1 MKHSF
6 SSNIKFLIKNW
17 FKKDSFGTILVFL
30 SAILTII
37 IPLFDAYILKT
48 ITAAII
54 EGLDAEQFI
63 LSLISLF
70 IFYIL
75 LKILNTWMDTR
86 NDFFQTKVSM
96 LYGVD
101 LISALMDKDLLD
113 FKTAEQKSLFERS
126 KSFAFEGEQA
136 DGAWSAIRLSKLI
149 TSFLGFFAYAI
160 IFSFLSYKLVLII
173 LISALI
179 TAYFQ
184 DRLMLYGDAITDEM
198 ANEESRHYYM
208 YKVSLDDGAQKQIRL
223 NNALSWL
230 VYHLDK
236 ISKAYYSLLRGWTKK
251 ANTVSLVEGI
261 FGFIRDLFT
270 YVLLTKSVLNGEISA
285 ANFIFY
291 LSLVLGFSEWLNNFS
306 GHIRSL
312 RRISLVC
319 DKYRT
324 FVQGKADLNTGKIIL
339 KSIDEIKLEDVSFAY
354 DEDNE
359 ILKNINLTIKKGESI
374 AIVGENGAGKTTLI
388 KLITKLFDASSGR
401 ILINGIDIDLYD
413 KKSIYK
419 RISALFQDY
428 FLMPTTLINN
438 LDDKQQDRLQAEKFI
453 DEMGLSNRVISL
465 ENGLDTELINIEDN
479 KIEGFSGGETQKLL
493 FIKSL
498 MKDSDLLILD
508 EPTSALDPI
517 AEEKL
522 YLKYKD
528 FTEDKM
534 AIFISHRITST
545 RFCDRIIYLDDKSIA
560 EVGTY
565 DELMNLGGKYKAMFD
580 MQAKYYKENKNEEA
594 SL

>member
-1 MKHSF
+1 MNYSF

-30 SAILTII
+30 SAIVTII

-160 IFSFLSYKLVLII
+160 IFSFLSYKLVIII

-198 ANEESRHYYM
+198 AKEESRHYYM
-208 YKVSLDDGAQKQIRL
+208 YKVSLDDGAQKEIRL
-223 NNALSWL
+223 NNALSWP

-236 ISKAYYSLLRGWTKK
+236 ISKAYYALLRGWTKK
-251 ANTVSLVEGI
+251 ANRVSLLEGI

-291 LSLVLGFSEWLNNFS
+291 LSLVVGFSEWLNNFS

-324 FVQGKADLNTGKIIL
+324 FVQDKADLNTEKIIL

-438 LDDKQQDRLQAEKFI
+438 LDDKQQDRVHAEKFI
-453 DEMGLSNRVISL
+453 DEMGLSNRFTSL

-479 KIEGFSGGETQKLL
+479 NVEGFSGGETQKLL

-528 FTEDKM
+528 FTKDKM

-580 MQAKYYKENKNEEA
+580 MQAKYYKENENEEA

>member
-17 FKKDSFGTILVFL
+17 FRKDSFGTILVFL

-198 ANEESRHYYM
+198 AKEESRHYYM
-208 YKVSLDDGAQKQIRL
+208 YKVSLDDGAQKEIRL

-324 FVQGKADLNTGKIIL
+324 FVQDKADFNTEKIIL

-438 LDDKQQDRLQAEKFI
+438 LDDKQQDRVQAEKFI
-453 DEMGLSNRVISL
+453 DEMGLSNRVTSL

-528 FTEDKM
+528 FTKDKM

>member
-1 MKHSF
+1 MNYSF

-30 SAILTII
+30 SAIVTII

-54 EGLDAEQFI
+54 ESLGAEQFI

-70 IFYIL
+70 IFYVL

-184 DRLMLYGDAITDEM
+184 DRLMLYGDKITDDM
-198 ANEESRHYYM
+198 AKEESRHYYM
-208 YKVSLDDGAQKQIRL
+208 YKVSLDDGAQKEIRL

-236 ISKAYYSLLRGWTKK
+236 ISKAYYALLRGWTKK
-251 ANTVSLVEGI
+251 AHRVSLVEGI

-324 FVQGKADLNTGKIIL
+324 FVKDKADLNTDKIIL

-388 KLITKLFDASSGR
+388 KLITKLFDASSGK

-453 DEMGLSNRVISL
+453 DEMGLSNRVTSL

-479 KIEGFSGGETQKLL
+479 KVEGFSGGETQKLL

-528 FTEDKM
+528 FTKDKM

>member
-30 SAILTII
+30 SAIVTII

-136 DGAWSAIRLSKLI
+136 DGAWSAIRLSNLI

-208 YKVSLDDGAQKQIRL
+208 YKVSLDDGAQKEIRL

-236 ISKAYYSLLRGWTKK
+236 ISKAYYTLLRGWTKK
-251 ANTVSLVEGI
+251 ANAVSLVEGI

-291 LSLVLGFSEWLNNFS
+291 LSLVVGFSEWLNNFS

-324 FVQGKADLNTGKIIL
+324 FVQDKADLNTEKIIL

-438 LDDKQQDRLQAEKFI
+438 LDDKQQDRVQAEKFI
-453 DEMGLSNRVISL
+453 DEMGLSSRFISL
-465 ENGLDTELINIEDN
+465 ENGLDTELINLEDN
-479 KIEGFSGGETQKLL
+479 KVEGFSGGETQKLL

-528 FTEDKM
+528 FTKDKM

-545 RFCDRIIYLDDKSIA
+545 RFCNRIIYLDDKSIA

-580 MQAKYYKENKNEEA
+580 MQAKYYKENENEEA

>member
-30 SAILTII
+30 SAIVTII

-160 IFSFLSYKLVLII
+160 IFSFLSYKLVIII

-184 DRLMLYGDAITDEM
+184 DRLMIYGDAITDEM
-198 ANEESRHYYM
+198 AQEESRHYYM
-208 YKVSLDDGAQKQIRL
+208 YKVSLDDGAQKEIRL
-223 NNALSWL
+223 NNALTWL

-291 LSLVLGFSEWLNNFS
+291 LSLVVGFSEWLNNFS

-324 FVQGKADLNTGKIIL
+324 FVQDKAELNTEKIIL

-453 DEMGLSNRVISL
+453 DEMGLSNRVTSL

-479 KIEGFSGGETQKLL
+479 KVEGFSGGETQKLL

-522 YLKYKD
+522 YLNYKD
-528 FTEDKM
+528 FTKDKM

>member
-30 SAILTII
+30 SAIVTII

-160 IFSFLSYKLVLII
+160 IFSFLSYKLVIII

-198 ANEESRHYYM
+198 AQEESRHYYM
-208 YKVSLDDGAQKQIRL
+208 YKVSLGDGAQKEIRL
-223 NNALSWL
+223 NNALTWL

-236 ISKAYYSLLRGWTKK
+236 ISKAYYTLLRGWTKK

-270 YVLLTKSVLNGEISA
+270 YVLLTKSVLNGDISA

-291 LSLVLGFSEWLNNFS
+291 LSLVVGFSEWLNNFS

-324 FVQGKADLNTGKIIL
+324 FVQDKADLNSEKIIL

-438 LDDKQQDRLQAEKFI
+438 LDDKQQDRVQAEKFI
-453 DEMGLSNRVISL
+453 DEMGLSNRVTSL

-479 KIEGFSGGETQKLL
+479 KVEGFSGGETQKLL

-528 FTEDKM
+528 FTKEKM

-580 MQAKYYKENKNEEA
+580 MQAKYYKENENEEA

>member
-30 SAILTII
+30 SAIVTII

-136 DGAWSAIRLSKLI
+136 DGAWSAIRLSNLI

-184 DRLMLYGDAITDEM
+184 DRLMLYGDKITDEM
-198 ANEESRHYYM
+198 AKEESRHYYM
-208 YKVSLDDGAQKQIRL
+208 YKVSLDDGAQKEIRL

-324 FVQGKADLNTGKIIL
+324 FVQDKADLNTEKIIL

-453 DEMGLSNRVISL
+453 DEMGLSNRVTSL

-528 FTEDKM
+528 FTKDKM

-545 RFCDRIIYLDDKSIA
+545 RFCNRIIYLDDKSIA

-580 MQAKYYKENKNEEA
+580 MQAKYYKENENEEA

>member
-30 SAILTII
+30 SAIVTII

-184 DRLMLYGDAITDEM
+184 DRLMLYGDKITDEM
-198 ANEESRHYYM
+198 AQEESRHYYM
-208 YKVSLDDGAQKQIRL
+208 YKVSLDDGSQKEIRL

-236 ISKAYYSLLRGWTKK
+236 ISNAYYSLLRGWTKK
-251 ANTVSLVEGI
+251 ANAVSLVEGI

-291 LSLVLGFSEWLNNFS
+291 LSLVVGFSEWLNNFS

-324 FVQGKADLNTGKIIL
+324 FVQDKADLNTEKIIL

-438 LDDKQQDRLQAEKFI
+438 LDDKQQDRVQAEKFI
-453 DEMGLSNRVISL
+453 DEMGLSNRFTSL
-465 ENGLDTELINIEDN
+465 ENGLDTDLINIEDN
-479 KIEGFSGGETQKLL
+479 KVEGFSGGETQKLL

-528 FTEDKM
+528 FTKDKM

-545 RFCDRIIYLDDKSIA
+545 RFCDRIIYLDEKSIA
-560 EVGTY
+560 ELGTY

>member
-30 SAILTII
+30 SAIVTII

-113 FKTAEQKSLFERS
+113 FKTAEQKALFERS

-173 LISALI
+173 LISALV

-208 YKVSLDDGAQKQIRL
+208 YKVSLDDGAQKEIRL

-236 ISKAYYSLLRGWTKK
+236 ISNAYYSLLRGWTKK
-251 ANTVSLVEGI
+251 ANAVSLVEGI

-291 LSLVLGFSEWLNNFS
+291 LSLVVGFSEWLNNFS

-324 FVQGKADLNTGKIIL
+324 FVQDKADLNTEKIIL

-438 LDDKQQDRLQAEKFI
+438 LDDKQQDRVQAEKFI
-453 DEMGLSNRVISL
+453 DEMGLSNRVTSL

-560 EVGTY
+560 ELGTY

-580 MQAKYYKENKNEEA
+580 MQAKYYKENENEEA

>member
-1 MKHSF
+1 MNYSF

-30 SAILTII
+30 SAIVTII

-184 DRLMLYGDAITDEM
+184 DRLMLYGDKITDDM
-198 ANEESRHYYM
+198 AQEESKHYYM
-208 YKVSLDDGAQKQIRL
+208 YKVSLDDGAQKEIRL

-291 LSLVLGFSEWLNNFS
+291 LSLVVGFSEWLNNFS

-324 FVQGKADLNTGKIIL
+324 FVQDKADLNTEKIIL

-453 DEMGLSNRVISL
+453 DEMGLSNRVTSL

-479 KIEGFSGGETQKLL
+479 KVEGFSGGETQKLL

-528 FTEDKM
+528 FTKDKM
-534 AIFISHRITST
+534 VIFISHRITST

-560 EVGTY
+560 EFGTY

-580 MQAKYYKENKNEEA
+580 MQAKYYKENENEEA

>member
-30 SAILTII
+30 SAIVTII

-63 LSLISLF
+63 LSLIGLF

-75 LKILNTWMDTR
+75 LKILYIWMDTR

-136 DGAWSAIRLSKLI
+136 DGAWSAIRLSNLI

-198 ANEESRHYYM
+198 AKEESRHYYM
-208 YKVSLDDGAQKQIRL
+208 YKVSLDDGAQKEIRL

-236 ISKAYYSLLRGWTKK
+236 ISNAYYSLLRGWTKK
-251 ANTVSLVEGI
+251 ANAVSLVEGI

-291 LSLVLGFSEWLNNFS
+291 LSLVVGFSEWLNNFS

-324 FVQGKADLNTGKIIL
+324 FVQDKADLNTEKIIL

-413 KKSIYK
+413 KKSVYK

-453 DEMGLSNRVISL
+453 DEMGLSNRVTSL

-479 KIEGFSGGETQKLL
+479 KVEGFSGGETQKLL

-560 EVGTY
+560 ELGTY

-580 MQAKYYKENKNEEA
+580 MQAKYYKENENEEA

>member
-86 NDFFQTKVSM
+86 NEFFQTKVSM

-113 FKTAEQKSLFERS
+113 FKTAEQKALFERS

-160 IFSFLSYKLVLII
+160 IFSFLSYKLVIII
-173 LISALI
+173 LISALV

-184 DRLMLYGDAITDEM
+184 DRLMLYGDKITDDM
-198 ANEESRHYYM
+198 AQEESRHYYM
-208 YKVSLDDGAQKQIRL
+208 YKVSLDDGAQKEIRL

-236 ISKAYYSLLRGWTKK
+236 ISKAYYTLLRGWTKK
-251 ANTVSLVEGI
+251 ANAVSLVEGI

-291 LSLVLGFSEWLNNFS
+291 LSLVVGFSEWLNNFS

-324 FVQGKADLNTGKIIL
+324 FVQDETHDDREKIHL

-401 ILINGIDIDLYD
+401 ILINGIDIDLYE

-438 LDDKQQDRLQAEKFI
+438 LDDKQQDRPKAKTLI
-453 DEMGLSNRVISL
+453 DEMDLSNRFNSL

-479 KIEGFSGGETQKLL
+479 KVEGFSGGETQKLL

-528 FTEDKM
+528 FTKDKM

>member
-1 MKHSF
+1 MKYSF

-198 ANEESRHYYM
+198 AQEESRHYYM
-208 YKVSLDDGAQKQIRL
+208 YKVSLDDGAQKEIRL

-438 LDDKQQDRLQAEKFI
+438 LDDKQQDRVQAEKFI
-453 DEMGLSNRVISL
+453 DEMGLSNRVTSL

-479 KIEGFSGGETQKLL
+479 KVEGFSGGETQKLL

-528 FTEDKM
+528 FTKDKM

-560 EVGTY
+560 ELGTY

-580 MQAKYYKENKNEEA
+580 MQAKYYKENENEEA

>member
-30 SAILTII
+30 SAIVTII

-86 NDFFQTKVSM
+86 NEFFQTKVSM

-160 IFSFLSYKLVLII
+160 IFSFLSYKLVVII
-173 LISALI
+173 LISALT

-198 ANEESRHYYM
+198 AKEESRHYYM
-208 YKVSLDDGAQKQIRL
+208 YKVSLDDGAQKEIRL

-236 ISKAYYSLLRGWTKK
+236 ISKAYYTLLRGWTKK

-291 LSLVLGFSEWLNNFS
+291 LSLVVGFSEWLNNFS

-324 FVQGKADLNTGKIIL
+324 FVQDKADLNTDKIIL

-438 LDDKQQDRLQAEKFI
+438 LDDKQQDRVQAEKFI
-453 DEMGLSNRVISL
+453 DEMGLSNRVTSL

-479 KIEGFSGGETQKLL
+479 KVEGFSGGETQKLL

-528 FTEDKM
+528 FTKDKM

-560 EVGTY
+560 ELGTY

-580 MQAKYYKENKNEEA
+580 MQAKYYKENENEEA

>member
-30 SAILTII
+30 SAIVTII

-86 NDFFQTKVSM
+86 NEFFQTKVSM

-136 DGAWSAIRLSKLI
+136 DGAWAAIRLSKLI

-198 ANEESRHYYM
+198 AKEESRHYYM
-208 YKVSLDDGAQKQIRL
+208 YKVSLDDGAQKEIRL

-236 ISKAYYSLLRGWTKK
+236 ISKAYYTLLCGWTKK
-251 ANTVSLVEGI
+251 ANRVSLVEGI

-291 LSLVLGFSEWLNNFS
+291 LSLVVGFSEWLNNFS

-324 FVQGKADLNTGKIIL
+324 FVQDKADLNTEKIIL

-453 DEMGLSNRVISL
+453 DEMGLSNRVTSL

-479 KIEGFSGGETQKLL
+479 KVEGFSGGETQKLL

-517 AEEKL
+517 AEERL

-528 FTEDKM
+528 FTKDKM

-560 EVGTY
+560 ELGTY

-580 MQAKYYKENKNEEA
+580 MQAKYYKENENEEA

>member
-1 MKHSF
+1 MNYSF

-17 FKKDSFGTILVFL
+17 FNKDSFGTILVFL
-30 SAILTII
+30 SAIVTII

-198 ANEESRHYYM
+198 AQEESRHYYM
-208 YKVSLDDGAQKQIRL
+208 YKVSLDDGAQKEIRL
-223 NNALSWL
+223 NNALTWL

-236 ISKAYYSLLRGWTKK
+236 ISKAYYTLLRGWTKK

-270 YVLLTKSVLNGEISA
+270 YVLLTKSVLNGDISA

-291 LSLVLGFSEWLNNFS
+291 LSLVVGFSEWLNNFS
-306 GHIRSL
+306 GHIRLL

-324 FVQGKADLNTGKIIL
+324 FVQDKADLNTEKIIL
-339 KSIDEIKLEDVSFAY
+339 KSIDEIKLDDVSFAY

-438 LDDKQQDRLQAEKFI
+438 LDDKQQDRVQAEKFI
-453 DEMGLSNRVISL
+453 DEMGLSNRVTSL

-479 KIEGFSGGETQKLL
+479 KVEGFSGGETQKLL

-528 FTEDKM
+528 FTKDKM

-560 EVGTY
+560 ELGTY

>member
-54 EGLDAEQFI
+54 ESLDAEQFI

-160 IFSFLSYKLVLII
+160 IFSFLSYKLVIII
-173 LISALI
+173 LISALV

-184 DRLMLYGDAITDEM
+184 DRLMLYGDKITDDM
-198 ANEESRHYYM
+198 AQEESRHYYM
-208 YKVSLDDGAQKQIRL
+208 YKVSLDDGAQKEIRL
-223 NNALSWL
+223 NNAFSWL

-236 ISKAYYSLLRGWTKK
+236 ISKAYYTLLHGWTKK
-251 ANTVSLVEGI
+251 ANRVSLVEGI

-324 FVQGKADLNTGKIIL
+324 FVQDKADLNTEKIIL

-453 DEMGLSNRVISL
+453 DEMGLSNRVTSL

-479 KIEGFSGGETQKLL
+479 KLEGFSGGETQKLL

-528 FTEDKM
+528 FTKDKM

-565 DELMNLGGKYKAMFD
+565 DELMNLGEKYKAMFD
-580 MQAKYYKENKNEEA
+580 MQAKYYKENENEEA

>member
-1 MKHSF
+1 MNYSF

-30 SAILTII
+30 SAIVTII

-113 FKTAEQKSLFERS
+113 FKTAEQKALFERS

-184 DRLMLYGDAITDEM
+184 DRLMLYGDVITDEM
-198 ANEESRHYYM
+198 AQEESRHYYM
-208 YKVSLDDGAQKQIRL
+208 YKVSLDDGAQKEIRL
-223 NNALSWL
+223 NSALSWL

-236 ISKAYYSLLRGWTKK
+236 ISKAYYTLLRGWTKK
-251 ANTVSLVEGI
+251 ANAVSLVEGI

-270 YVLLTKSVLNGEISA
+270 YVLLTKSVLNGDISA

-291 LSLVLGFSEWLNNFS
+291 LSLVVGFSEWLNNFS

-324 FVQGKADLNTGKIIL
+324 FVQDKADLNTEKIIL

-453 DEMGLSNRVISL
+453 DEMGLSNRVTSL

-479 KIEGFSGGETQKLL
+479 KVEGFSGGETQKLL

-528 FTEDKM
+528 FTKDKM

-545 RFCDRIIYLDDKSIA
+545 RFCDRIIYLDGKSIA
-560 EVGTY
+560 EIGTY

-580 MQAKYYKENKNEEA
+580 MQAKYYKENENEEA

>member
-1 MKHSF
+1 MNYSF

-30 SAILTII
+30 SAIVTII

-113 FKTAEQKSLFERS
+113 FKTSEQKALFERS

-160 IFSFLSYKLVLII
+160 IFSFLSYKLVIII

-184 DRLMLYGDAITDEM
+184 DRLMLYGDKITDEM
-198 ANEESRHYYM
+198 AKEESRHYYM
-208 YKVSLDDGAQKQIRL
+208 YKVSLDDGAQKEIRL

-291 LSLVLGFSEWLNNFS
+291 LSLVVGFSEWLNNFS

-324 FVQGKADLNTGKIIL
+324 FVQDKADLNTEKIIL

-359 ILKNINLTIKKGESI
+359 ILKNINLTIKRGESI

-401 ILINGIDIDLYD
+401 ILINGIEIDLYD

-438 LDDKQQDRLQAEKFI
+438 LDDKQQDRVQAEKFI
-453 DEMGLSNRVISL
+453 DEMGLSNRVTSL

-479 KIEGFSGGETQKLL
+479 KVEGFSGGETQKLL

-528 FTEDKM
+528 FTKEKM

>member
-1 MKHSF
+1 M
-6 SSNIKFLIKNW
+6 
-17 FKKDSFGTILVFL
+17 
-30 SAILTII
+30 SAIVTII

-63 LSLISLF
+63 LSLIGLF

-75 LKILNTWMDTR
+75 LKILYIWMDTR

-136 DGAWSAIRLSKLI
+136 DGAWSAIRLSNLI

-198 ANEESRHYYM
+198 AKEESRHYYM
-208 YKVSLDDGAQKQIRL
+208 YKVSLDDGAQKEIRL

-236 ISKAYYSLLRGWTKK
+236 ISNAYYSLLRGWTKK
-251 ANTVSLVEGI
+251 ANAVSLVEGI

-291 LSLVLGFSEWLNNFS
+291 LSLVVGFSEWLNNFS

-324 FVQGKADLNTGKIIL
+324 FVQDKADLNTEKIIL

-413 KKSIYK
+413 KKSVYK

-453 DEMGLSNRVISL
+453 DEMGLSNRVTSL

-479 KIEGFSGGETQKLL
+479 KVEGFSGGETQKLL

-560 EVGTY
+560 ELGTY

-580 MQAKYYKENKNEEA
+580 MQAKYYKENENEEA

>member
-30 SAILTII
+30 SAIVTII

-101 LISALMDKDLLD
+101 LISALMDRDLLD

-184 DRLMLYGDAITDEM
+184 DRLMLYGDKITDEM
-198 ANEESRHYYM
+198 AKEESRHYYM
-208 YKVSLDDGAQKQIRL
+208 YKVSLDDGAQKEIRL

-236 ISKAYYSLLRGWTKK
+236 ISNAYYSLLRGWTKK
-251 ANTVSLVEGI
+251 ANAVSLVEGI

-324 FVQGKADLNTGKIIL
+324 FVQDKADLNTEKIIL

-388 KLITKLFDASSGR
+388 KLITKLFDASSGK

-438 LDDKQQDRLQAEKFI
+438 LDDKQQDMLQAEKFI
-453 DEMGLSNRVISL
+453 DEMGLSNRVTSL

-528 FTEDKM
+528 FTKDKM

-560 EVGTY
+560 ELGTY

>member
-30 SAILTII
+30 SAIVTII

-208 YKVSLDDGAQKQIRL
+208 YKVSLDDGAQKEIRL

-236 ISKAYYSLLRGWTKK
+236 ISKAYYTLLRGWTKK
-251 ANTVSLVEGI
+251 ANAVSLVEGI

-291 LSLVLGFSEWLNNFS
+291 LSLVVGFSEWLNNFS

-324 FVQGKADLNTGKIIL
+324 FVQDKADLNTEKIIL

-453 DEMGLSNRVISL
+453 DEMGLSNRVTSL

-479 KIEGFSGGETQKLL
+479 KVEGFSGGETQKLL

-517 AEEKL
+517 AEERL

-528 FTEDKM
+528 FTKDKM

-560 EVGTY
+560 ELGTY

>member
-30 SAILTII
+30 SAIVTII

-184 DRLMLYGDAITDEM
+184 DRLMLYGDKITDEM
-198 ANEESRHYYM
+198 AKEESRHYYM
-208 YKVSLDDGAQKQIRL
+208 YKVSLDDGAQKEIRL

-236 ISKAYYSLLRGWTKK
+236 ISNAYYSLLRGWTKK
-251 ANTVSLVEGI
+251 ANAVSLVEGI

-291 LSLVLGFSEWLNNFS
+291 LSLVVGFSEWLNNFS

-324 FVQGKADLNTGKIIL
+324 FVQDKADLNTEKIIL

-453 DEMGLSNRVISL
+453 DEMGLSNRVTSL

-479 KIEGFSGGETQKLL
+479 KVEGFSGGETQKLL

-528 FTEDKM
+528 FTKDKM

-580 MQAKYYKENKNEEA
+580 MQAKYYKENENEEA

>member
-1 MKHSF
+1 MKYSF

-173 LISALI
+173 LISALV

-208 YKVSLDDGAQKQIRL
+208 YKVSLDDGAQKEIRL

-251 ANTVSLVEGI
+251 ANAVSLVEGI

-291 LSLVLGFSEWLNNFS
+291 LSLVVGFSEWLNNFS

-324 FVQGKADLNTGKIIL
+324 FVQDKADLNTEKIIL

-413 KKSIYK
+413 KKFIYN

-438 LDDKQQDRLQAEKFI
+438 LDDKQQDRVQAEKFI
-453 DEMGLSNRVISL
+453 DEMGLSNRVTSL

-479 KIEGFSGGETQKLL
+479 KVEGFSGGETQKLL

-528 FTEDKM
+528 FTKDKM

-560 EVGTY
+560 ELGTY

-580 MQAKYYKENKNEEA
+580 MQAKYYKENENEEA

>member
-30 SAILTII
+30 SAIVTII

-136 DGAWSAIRLSKLI
+136 DGAWSAIRLSNLI

-184 DRLMLYGDAITDEM
+184 DRLMLYGDKITDEM
-198 ANEESRHYYM
+198 AKEESRHYYM
-208 YKVSLDDGAQKQIRL
+208 YKVSLDDGAQKEIRL

-251 ANTVSLVEGI
+251 ANAVSLVEGI

-291 LSLVLGFSEWLNNFS
+291 LSLVVGFSEWLNNFS

-324 FVQGKADLNTGKIIL
+324 FVQDKADLNTEKIIL

-438 LDDKQQDRLQAEKFI
+438 LDDKQQDRVQAEKFI
-453 DEMGLSNRVISL
+453 DEMGLSNRVTSL

-479 KIEGFSGGETQKLL
+479 KVEGFSGGETQKLL

-528 FTEDKM
+528 FTKDKM

-560 EVGTY
+560 ELGTY

-580 MQAKYYKENKNEEA
+580 MQAKYYKENENEEA

>member
-1 MKHSF
+1 MNYSF

-30 SAILTII
+30 SAIVTII

-184 DRLMLYGDAITDEM
+184 DRLMLYGDKITDDM
-198 ANEESRHYYM
+198 AKEESRHYYM
-208 YKVSLDDGAQKQIRL
+208 YKVSLDDGAQKEIRL

-324 FVQGKADLNTGKIIL
+324 FVQDKADLNTEKIIL

-401 ILINGIDIDLYD
+401 ILINGNDIDLYD
-413 KKSIYK
+413 KKSIYM

-438 LDDKQQDRLQAEKFI
+438 LDDKQQDRVQAEKFI
-453 DEMGLSNRVISL
+453 DEMGLSNRVTSL

-479 KIEGFSGGETQKLL
+479 KVEGFSGGETQKLL

-528 FTEDKM
+528 FTKDKM

>member
-30 SAILTII
+30 SAIVTII
-37 IPLFDAYILKT
+37 IPLFDAYILKM

-136 DGAWSAIRLSKLI
+136 DGAWSAIRLSNLI
-149 TSFLGFFAYAI
+149 TSFLGFFTYAI

-208 YKVSLDDGAQKQIRL
+208 YKVSLDDGAQKEIRL

-236 ISKAYYSLLRGWTKK
+236 ISKTYYLLLRGWTKK
-251 ANTVSLVEGI
+251 ANRVSLVEGI

-324 FVQGKADLNTGKIIL
+324 FVQDKADLNTEKIIL

-453 DEMGLSNRVISL
+453 DEMGLSNRVTSL

-528 FTEDKM
+528 FTKDKM

-580 MQAKYYKENKNEEA
+580 MQAKYYRENENEEA

>member
-30 SAILTII
+30 SAIVTII

-160 IFSFLSYKLVLII
+160 IFSFLSYKLVIII
-173 LISALI
+173 LISALV

-184 DRLMLYGDAITDEM
+184 DRLMLYGDKITDDM
-198 ANEESRHYYM
+198 AQEESRHYYM
-208 YKVSLDDGAQKQIRL
+208 YKVSLDDGAQKEIRL
-223 NNALSWL
+223 NNAFSWL

-236 ISKAYYSLLRGWTKK
+236 ISNAYYSLLRGWTKK
-251 ANTVSLVEGI
+251 ANRVSLVEGI

-324 FVQGKADLNTGKIIL
+324 FVQDKADLNTEKIIL

-438 LDDKQQDRLQAEKFI
+438 LDDKQQDRVQAEKFI
-453 DEMGLSNRVISL
+453 DEMGLSNRVTSL

-479 KIEGFSGGETQKLL
+479 KLEGFSGGETQKLL

-528 FTEDKM
+528 FTKDKM

-560 EVGTY
+560 ELGTY

-580 MQAKYYKENKNEEA
+580 MQAKYYKEIENEEA

>member
-17 FKKDSFGTILVFL
+17 FRKDSFGTILVFL
-30 SAILTII
+30 SAIVTII

-136 DGAWSAIRLSKLI
+136 DGAWSAIRLSNLI

-198 ANEESRHYYM
+198 AKEESRHYYM
-208 YKVSLDDGAQKQIRL
+208 YKVSLDDGAQKEIRL

-236 ISKAYYSLLRGWTKK
+236 ISNAYYSLLRGWTKK
-251 ANTVSLVEGI
+251 ANAVSLVEGI

-324 FVQGKADLNTGKIIL
+324 FVQDKADLNTEKIIL

-438 LDDKQQDRLQAEKFI
+438 LDDKQQDRVQAEKFI
-453 DEMGLSNRVISL
+453 DEMGLSNRFTSL

-479 KIEGFSGGETQKLL
+479 KVEGFSGGETQKLL

-528 FTEDKM
+528 FTKDKM

-560 EVGTY
+560 ELGTY

-580 MQAKYYKENKNEEA
+580 MQAKYYKENENEKA

>member
-17 FKKDSFGTILVFL
+17 FRKDSFGTILVFL
-30 SAILTII
+30 SAIVTII

-54 EGLDAEQFI
+54 EGLDTEQFI

-198 ANEESRHYYM
+198 AQEESRHYYM
-208 YKVSLDDGAQKQIRL
+208 YKVSLDDGAQKEIRL

-236 ISKAYYSLLRGWTKK
+236 ISKAYYALLRGWTKK
-251 ANTVSLVEGI
+251 AN
-261 FGFIRDLFT
+261 
-270 YVLLTKSVLNGEISA
+270 
-285 ANFIFY
+285 
-291 LSLVLGFSEWLNNFS
+291 
-306 GHIRSL
+306 
-312 RRISLVC
+312 
-319 DKYRT
+319 
-324 FVQGKADLNTGKIIL
+324 
-339 KSIDEIKLEDVSFAY
+339 
-354 DEDNE
+354 
-359 ILKNINLTIKKGESI
+359 
-374 AIVGENGAGKTTLI
+374 
-388 KLITKLFDASSGR
+388 
-401 ILINGIDIDLYD
+401 
-413 KKSIYK
+413 
-419 RISALFQDY
+419 
-428 FLMPTTLINN
+428 
-438 LDDKQQDRLQAEKFI
+438 
-453 DEMGLSNRVISL
+453 
-465 ENGLDTELINIEDN
+465 
-479 KIEGFSGGETQKLL
+479 
-493 FIKSL
+493 
-498 MKDSDLLILD
+498 
-508 EPTSALDPI
+508 
-517 AEEKL
+517 
-522 YLKYKD
+522 
-528 FTEDKM
+528 
-534 AIFISHRITST
+534 
-545 RFCDRIIYLDDKSIA
+545 
-560 EVGTY
+560 
-565 DELMNLGGKYKAMFD
+565 
-580 MQAKYYKENKNEEA
+580 
-594 SL
+594 

>member
-184 DRLMLYGDAITDEM
+184 DRLMLYGDKITDDM
-198 ANEESRHYYM
+198 AQEESRHYYM
-208 YKVSLDDGAQKQIRL
+208 YKVSLDDGAQKEIRL
-223 NNALSWL
+223 NSALSWL

-236 ISKAYYSLLRGWTKK
+236 ISKAYYTLLRGWTKK

-324 FVQGKADLNTGKIIL
+324 FVQDKADLNTEKIIL

-438 LDDKQQDRLQAEKFI
+438 LDDKQQDRVQAEKFI
-453 DEMGLSNRVISL
+453 DEMGLSNRVTSL

-528 FTEDKM
+528 FTKDKM

>member
-48 ITAAII
+48 LTAAII

-179 TAYFQ
+179 IAYFQ

-198 ANEESRHYYM
+198 AQEESRHYYM
-208 YKVSLDDGAQKQIRL
+208 YKVSLDDGAQKEIRL

-324 FVQGKADLNTGKIIL
+324 FVQDKADLNTEKIIL

-388 KLITKLFDASSGR
+388 KLITKLFDAISGR

-453 DEMGLSNRVISL
+453 DEMGLSNRVTSL

-479 KIEGFSGGETQKLL
+479 KLEGFSGGETQKLL

-528 FTEDKM
+528 FTKDKM

-580 MQAKYYKENKNEEA
+580 MQAKYYKENENEEA

>member
-30 SAILTII
+30 SAIVTII

-86 NDFFQTKVSM
+86 NEFFQTKVSM

-160 IFSFLSYKLVLII
+160 IFSFLSYKLVIII
-173 LISALI
+173 LISALV

-184 DRLMLYGDAITDEM
+184 DRLMLYGDKITDDM
-198 ANEESRHYYM
+198 AQEESRHYYM
-208 YKVSLDDGAQKQIRL
+208 YKVSLDDGAQKEIRL

-236 ISKAYYSLLRGWTKK
+236 ISKAYYTLLRGWTKK

-291 LSLVLGFSEWLNNFS
+291 LSLVVGFSEWLNNFS

-324 FVQGKADLNTGKIIL
+324 FVQYEARDDSEKIHL

-388 KLITKLFDASSGR
+388 KLITKLFGASSGR

-453 DEMGLSNRVISL
+453 DEMGLSNRVNSL

-479 KIEGFSGGETQKLL
+479 KVEGFSGGETQKLL

-528 FTEDKM
+528 FTKDKM

-560 EVGTY
+560 ELGTY

-580 MQAKYYKENKNEEA
+580 MQAKYYKENENEEA
-594 SL
+594 IL

>member
-1 MKHSF
+1 MNYSF

-198 ANEESRHYYM
+198 AKEESRHYYM
-208 YKVSLDDGAQKQIRL
+208 YKVSLDDGAQKEIRL
-223 NNALSWL
+223 NNALTWL

-236 ISKAYYSLLRGWTKK
+236 ISKAYYTLLRGWTKK

-324 FVQGKADLNTGKIIL
+324 FVQDKADLNTEKIIL

-453 DEMGLSNRVISL
+453 DEMGLSNRVTSL

-528 FTEDKM
+528 FTKDKM

-580 MQAKYYKENKNEEA
+580 MQAKYYKENENEEA

>member
-184 DRLMLYGDAITDEM
+184 DRLMLYGDKITDEM
-198 ANEESRHYYM
+198 AQEESRHYYM
-208 YKVSLDDGAQKQIRL
+208 YKVSLDDGAQKEIRL

-236 ISKAYYSLLRGWTKK
+236 ISNAYYSLLRGWTKK
-251 ANTVSLVEGI
+251 ANRVSLVEGI

-291 LSLVLGFSEWLNNFS
+291 LSLVVGFSEWLNNFS

-324 FVQGKADLNTGKIIL
+324 FVQDKADLNTEKIIL

-453 DEMGLSNRVISL
+453 DEMGLSNRVTSL

-528 FTEDKM
+528 FTKDKM

-560 EVGTY
+560 ELGTY

-580 MQAKYYKENKNEEA
+580 MQAKYYRENENEEA

>member
-30 SAILTII
+30 SAIVTII

-198 ANEESRHYYM
+198 AKEESRHYYM
-208 YKVSLDDGAQKQIRL
+208 YKVSLDDGAQKEIRL

-236 ISKAYYSLLRGWTKK
+236 ISKAYYTLLCGWTKK
-251 ANTVSLVEGI
+251 ANRVSLVEGI

-324 FVQGKADLNTGKIIL
+324 FVQDKADLNTEKIIL

-453 DEMGLSNRVISL
+453 DEMGLSNRFTSL
-465 ENGLDTELINIEDN
+465 ENGLYTELINIEDN
-479 KIEGFSGGETQKLL
+479 KVEGFSGGETQKLL

-528 FTEDKM
+528 FTKDKM

>member
-17 FKKDSFGTILVFL
+17 FRKDSFGTILVFL
-30 SAILTII
+30 SAIVTII

-136 DGAWSAIRLSKLI
+136 DGAWSAIRLSNLI
-149 TSFLGFFAYAI
+149 TSFLGFFTYAI

-184 DRLMLYGDAITDEM
+184 DRLMLYGDKITDEM
-198 ANEESRHYYM
+198 AKEESRHYYM
-208 YKVSLDDGAQKQIRL
+208 YKVSLDDGAQKEIRL

-236 ISKAYYSLLRGWTKK
+236 ISNAYYSLLRGWTKK
-251 ANTVSLVEGI
+251 ANAVSLVEGI

-291 LSLVLGFSEWLNNFS
+291 LSLVVGFSEWLNNFS

-324 FVQGKADLNTGKIIL
+324 FVQDKADLNTEKIIL

-438 LDDKQQDRLQAEKFI
+438 LDDKQQDRVQAEKFI
-453 DEMGLSNRVISL
+453 DEMGLSNRVTSL

-528 FTEDKM
+528 FTKDKM

-560 EVGTY
+560 ELGTY

-580 MQAKYYKENKNEEA
+580 MQAKYYKENENEEA

>member
-1 MKHSF
+1 MNYSF

-198 ANEESRHYYM
+198 AKEESRHYYM
-208 YKVSLDDGAQKQIRL
+208 YKVSLDDGAQKEIRL

-319 DKYRT
+319 DKYRI
-324 FVQGKADLNTGKIIL
+324 FVQDKADFNTEKIIL

-419 RISALFQDY
+419 SISVLFQDY

-438 LDDKQQDRLQAEKFI
+438 LDDKQQDRAKAEKFI
-453 DEMGLSNRVISL
+453 DEMGLSSRFISL
-465 ENGLDTELINIEDN
+465 ENGLDTDLINIEDN
-479 KIEGFSGGETQKLL
+479 KVEGFSGGETHKLL

-528 FTEDKM
+528 FTKDKM

>member
-1 MKHSF
+1 MNYSF

-198 ANEESRHYYM
+198 AQEESRHYYM
-208 YKVSLDDGAQKQIRL
+208 YKVSLDDGAQKEIRL

-324 FVQGKADLNTGKIIL
+324 FVQDKADLNTEKIIL

-438 LDDKQQDRLQAEKFI
+438 LDDKQQDRAKAEKFI
-453 DEMGLSNRVISL
+453 DEMGLSNRVTSL

-528 FTEDKM
+528 FTKDTM